1 MRLFRVAK
9 PEEALSAL
17 IQAYIDSHP
26 VPETETVSVEDAFG
40 RFLAEDI
47 TSRENIP
54 PFVRSTMDGY
64 AVLAADTAGAG
75 ESMPV
80 LLDVA
85 ERIRAGSVPS
95 ERIGSGRC
103 SYVPTGGMLP
113 DGADAVVPV
122 EYCQTVSETRIAVY
136 AAVSPGRN
144 TVLPGEDVPEGAS
157 LLRKGTRIFSAET
170 GLLCA
175 AGVTTLR
182 VFSPLKV
189 RIISTGD
196 EIVPPEEIP
205 GPGKMRDVNGAA
217 LAAKCREMGLIPTG
231 QELVPDNP
239 DLLIAALKRA
249 SGVADVVLCSGGSSK
264 GEKDLTADAIEQVA
278 GRPLLVHGISMK
290 PGKPAIIGLSE
301 GNGCALIG
309 LPGHPVAA
317 LLVCGYLLG
326 GLWNRVTGADQRTN
340 AVRFTFGIT
349 GRNIPSSPGRK
360 TMQQVR
366 LIENGEGLPTVM
378 PVNAKSGLI
387 RSLTETDGF
396 VVIDENSEGI
406 RKGETVRVWLN
417 GIFT

>member
-1 MRLFRVAK
+1 MKLFQVAK

-17 IQAYIDSHP
+17 IQDYSAWHP
-26 VPETETVSVEDAFG
+26 GAETETVSVLDAFG

-47 TSRENIP
+47 TAAENIP
-54 PFVRSTMDGY
+54 PFARSTMDGY
-64 AVLAADTAGAG
+64 AVVAVDTAGAG
-75 ESMPV
+75 ESIPV

-85 ERIRAGSVPS
+85 ERTRAGTVPTKG
-95 ERIGSGRC
+95 IGSGLC
-103 SYVPTGGMLP
+103 AYVPTGGMIP
-113 DGADAVVPV
+113 EGADAVVPV

-136 AAVSPGRN
+136 AAVSAGRN
-144 TVLPGEDVPEGAS
+144 TVLPGEDVPEGAV

-175 AGVTTLR
+175 AGVTKVR

-189 RIISTGD
+189 WIVSTGD
-196 EIVPPEEIP
+196 EIVPPERTP

-217 LAAKCREMGLIPTG
+217 LAAKCREMGLVSAG
-231 QELVPDNP
+231 QELIPDDP
-239 DLLIAALKRA
+239 DLLVSALKRA
-249 SGVADVVLCSGGSSK
+249 AREADVVLCSGGSSK
-264 GEKDLTADAIEQVA
+264 GERDLTAEAVEKA
-278 GRPLLVHGISMK
+278 TGRPLLVHGISMK
-290 PGKPAIIGLSE
+290 PGKPAIIGTSAE
-301 GNGCALIG
+301 NGCVVLG

-326 GLWNRVTGADQRTN
+326 GLWESITGADQRK
-340 AVRFTFGIT
+340 AVRYTFGIT

-360 TMQQVR
+360 TVQQVR
-366 LIENGEGLPTVM
+366 LIENAEGLPTVI

-396 VVIDENSEGI
+396 VVIEENSEGI

-417 GIFT
+417 GICT